1 MTGRLLIVFIVS
13 FAIALAIGAALVIP
27 VRYTITFSASGLNG
41 DEEIR
46 LSKNWGTRTILPKTA
61 LSKDFR
67 EFSATTWLPIF
78 NLRLYCSNLNSE
90 TPPRQTNI
98 LFGVIKVSRWN
109 ILGNLVDESDWLN
122 IDSEYRSDE
131 GVTYEAN
138 SATMATIRS
147 GITGWT
153 GYYVLRAP

>member
-1 MTGRLLIVFIVS
+1 MKYRFVRIFLLGLLLPFVVVY
-13 FAIALAIGAALVIP
+13 AATCP

-46 LSKNWGTRTILPKTA
+46 VSKNWGTRTILPLTV

-67 EFSATTWLPIF
+67 ELSATTWLPVF
-78 NLRLYCSNLNSE
+78 NLRLHCRNLNSE
-90 TPPRQTNI
+90 SPPRQTTI
-98 LFGVIKVSRWN
+98 LFGVMKVSRWN

-122 IDSEYRSDE
+122 INSEYRSDE
-131 GVTYEAN
+131 GVIYDPNGT
-138 SATMATIRS
+138 TMATIRS